1 MAQQTPQGFSPF
13 QQPTPL
19 PPPPR
24 KHMGAATAAAALVLI
39 LAIAVIL
46 NESVLKIHSIAVV
59 GNQRVSWEQ
68 VVKAAGLD
76 STVSFFSVNE
86 SRIEKGIEANRYL
99 IFERLEKQ
107 FPDKLTLYVRERQ
120 PQVFVS
126 EMGAIYALDTEGM
139 VLERND
145 ESLNTK
151 EFEDLAKDAGCV
163 IVTGLKP
170 KELRVGRMMTAG
182 TGAHMEA
189 YHQLLT
195 EITLQ
200 GYFQQV
206 SELNVTDPESIYLIT
221 RNGYT
226 AHLGDLTDLRA
237 KIGTV
242 RAVEAKLIEMGK
254 TGGMMEVTIP
264 GEAIYTPESP

>member
-1 MAQQTPQGFSPF
+1 MSQQTPQGFIPY

-19 PPPPR
+19 PPARR
-24 KHMGAATAAAALVLI
+24 KHTGAMTAAAALLLI
-39 LAIAVIL
+39 LAIVVIL
-46 NESVLKIHSIAVV
+46 NESLLKIHSIAVV
-59 GNQRVSWEQ
+59 GNQRVTWQE
-68 VVKAAGLD
+68 VVDAAGLN
-76 STVSFFSVNE
+76 STVSYFSVNE
-86 SRIEKGIEANRYL
+86 SKIEKGIEANRYL

-151 EFEDLAKDAGCV
+151 EFEDLAKEAGCV